1 MVTRILRKVMLS
13 AALLIIVFSSVA
25 QGSYCAPNACPPPQV
40 VSRGPIMS
48 MPAPPMAPMPC
59 GPAPMSCGPAMN
71 CPPPCPPPCPTVCGP
86 SMNGFNPLSAIFS
99 VLTLPF
105 RLISGQVSA
114 RANYQPACCPPPCM
128 PMPVP
133 DCGPQAISKVKPTA
147 NRAPTRTWRPMGQ
160 Y

>member
-1 MVTRILRKVMLS
+1 MVTRILRKVLLS
-13 AALLIIVFSSVA
+13 AALLLFVFSSVA
-25 QGSYCAPNACPPPQV
+25 QASYCAPNACPPPQV
-40 VSRGPIMS
+40 VTRGPIMS

-59 GPAPMSCGPAMN
+59 GPPMSCAPAMN

-105 RLISGQVSA
+105 RLISA
-114 RANYQPACCPPPCM
+114 RANYQPAMCAPPCM

-133 DCGPQAISKVKPTA
+133 ECGPQPISKVKPTA
-147 NRAPTRTWRPMGQ
+147 KRAPTRTWRPMGQ